1 MLTFKGGIHPFE
13 GKELSKD
20 KEIQKYNP
28 TSDVAISMSQHI
40 GAPATPVVK
49 VGDEVKVGQLI
60 GEASGFISANVHSS
74 VSGKVKAIEKRLLVS
89 GSKATCIVIANDG
102 KNEKVVFPK
111 PRDYKKLS
119 KEEIIGFVKEAGVVG
134 MGGAGFPTNVKL
146 SPKEPDKIDYMVWEE
161 QVFQQM

>member
-102 KNEKVVFPK
+102 
-111 PRDYKKLS
+111 
-119 KEEIIGFVKEAGVVG
+119 
-134 MGGAGFPTNVKL
+134 
-146 SPKEPDKIDYMVWEE
+146 
-161 QVFQQM
+161 